1 MNRLRYILA
10 ALAVTAGFSARA
22 DEPQAIGM
30 HIESDTVQVNVS
42 SLLTDPFAGT
52 EAAAD
57 TLPTLT
63 APAPAAADST
73 AAPRPRFR
81 DYDDWQE
88 SDRAYD
94 PSPTRAV
101 WLSALC
107 PGLGQ
112 LYNRRYWKLPIVAGA
127 FMGLGYATSWNSG
140 MLRDYSQAYRDLM
153 DDDPST
159 RSYMNF
165 FPPTV
170 DEKTLNKDWLKRT
183 FKARKDFYRRNRE
196 ICVIS
201 IVGVYLLAMV
211 DAYVDASLSHFDISP
226 DLSMD
231 VAPALVP
238 DRTAGRAA
246 PALVWAFSF

>member
-1 MNRLRYILA
+1 MVCVA
-10 ALAVTAGFSARA
+10 ARA
-22 DEPQAIGM
+22 DEPQAVTM
-30 HIESDTVQVNVS
+30 HIQADTVTVDVS
-42 SLLTDPFAGT
+42 SLLTDPFADT
-52 EAAAD
+52 AMPLDSASVSDLRLTAD
-57 TLPTLT
+57 TLA
-63 APAPAAADST
+63 APARRAWS
-73 AAPRPRFR
+73 
-81 DYDDWQE
+81 YDDWQPRDTE
-88 SDRAYD
+88 FS

-127 FMGLGYATSWNSG
+127 FMGMGYATSWNSN

-153 DDDPST
+153 DNDPST

-170 DEKTLNKDWLKRT
+170 DESTLNRDWLKRT

-196 ICVIS
+196 LCIIS
-201 IVGVYLLAMV
+201 TVGVYLLAMV

-226 DLSMD
+226 DLSLDLSPALMPD
-231 VAPALVP
+231 RSTSRPAPALS
-238 DRTAGRAA
+238 
-246 PALVWAFSF
+246 WAFNF